1 MSPRSQG
8 GVKSSGWE
16 GICARL
22 RVLAVL
28 VPLLVAG
35 APVCAQEPGY
45 RGVDIFDAVCWACHT
60 DGEKGAPRIGDRAAW
75 AARATQGLDGLTRNA
90 LRGIRGMPP
99 HGGNASLSR
108 LEIQRAIVYMVN
120 ASGGNWV
127 EPADPRPK
135 GAARSGAQIVHA
147 QCALC
152 HEFGFDGAPR
162 IGDRAAWLPRTKL
175 GIDPM
180 VRTAIR
186 GHGAMPPRGGKANLT
201 DAELRDAVIYMISSP
216 GARAAADRKANL
228 PR

>member
-1 MSPRSQG
+1 MTLRSSG

-16 GICARL
+16 GICAGL

-28 VPLLVAG
+28 VLLAVAV
-35 APVCAQEPGY
+35 APAGAQEPGY

-60 DGEKGAPRIGDRAAW
+60 DGEKGAPRIGERAAW
-75 AARATQGLDGLTRNA
+75 AARTMQGLDGLTRNV
-90 LRGIRGMPP
+90 LRGNRGMPP
-99 HGGNASLSR
+99 HGGNARLSR
-108 LEIQRAIVYMVN
+108 LEVQRAIVYMVN
-120 ASGGNWV
+120 ASGGDWI
-127 EPADPRPK
+127 EPPDPRPQ

-152 HEFGFDGAPR
+152 HESGFDGAPR

-186 GHGAMPPRGGKANLT
+186 GHGAMPPRGGKANLS

-216 GARAAADRKANL
+216 DARAAADRKANL

>member
-1 MSPRSQG
+1 MTLRSSG

-16 GICARL
+16 GICTGL

-28 VPLLVAG
+28 VPLLVAA
-35 APVCAQEPGY
+35 APVRAQEPGY

-60 DGEKGAPRIGDRAAW
+60 DGEAGAPRIGERAAW

-90 LRGIRGMPP
+90 RRGIRGMPQ

-127 EPADPRPK
+127 EPADPRPR
-135 GAARSGAQIVHA
+135 GAARIGAQIVHA
-147 QCALC
+147 RCALC
-152 HEFGFDGAPR
+152 HESGFDGAPR

-180 VRTAIR
+180 VRSAIR